1 MPAKKKQHCPKGR
14 GPARKSAMRD
24 AMHTPP
30 GAYKGGK
37 APGLAKGGALHTLVS
52 VGGVVKPNRG
62 LPVARAV
69 QGMAVP
75 VSWAAR
81 PTKTG

>member
-1 MPAKKKQHCPKGR
+1 MPAKKKQPCPKAGH
-14 GPARKSAMRD
+14 GPARKSAPRK
-24 AMHTPP
+24 PP
-30 GAYKGGK
+30 GTLGGK
-37 APGLAKGGALHTLVS
+37 APFLAKGGALYTLTS
-52 VGGVVKPNRG
+52 VGGVSKPDRG
-62 LPVARAV
+62 LPAARAV

>member
-1 MPAKKKQHCPKGR
+1 MPAKKKPPCPRACHGQA
-14 GPARKSAMRD
+14 PKSAKRKLPYR
-24 AMHTPP
+24 PP
-30 GAYKGGK
+30 V
-37 APGLAKGGALHTLVS
+37 LAKGGALQTLVS
-52 VGGVVKPNRG
+52 VGGVSKPDRG
-62 LPVARAV
+62 LPAARAV

>member
-1 MPAKKKQHCPKGR
+1 MPAKKKQPCPKGR
-14 GPARKSAMRD
+14 GLARKSAMRK
-24 AMHTPP
+24 PP
-30 GAYKGGK
+30 GK
-37 APGLAKGGALHTLVS
+37 PPWLAKGGALQTLTS
-52 VGGVVKPNRG
+52 VGGVSKPDRG
-62 LPVARAV
+62 LPAARAV

>member
-1 MPAKKKQHCPKGR
+1 MPAKKKQHCPKGH
-14 GPARKSAMRD
+14 GPAHKKAPAVGGNKPLTVMS
-24 AMHTPP
+24 
-30 GAYKGGK
+30 GK
-37 APGLAKGGALHTLVS
+37 ASGEYMGRALHTLTS
-52 VGGVVKPNRG
+52 VGGVTKPDRG
-62 LPVARAV
+62 LPAARAV